1 MARGMFVAARCLSHR
16 GSPQGWPD
24 RDREKR
30 MNKSVI
36 RLLTLAISAM
46 ALVAVPT
53 VTPAKAAADGSQQVK
68 KHKSHKSPRVEAPKA
83 SNQAPYYANPND
95 NPDRKVS
102 Y

>member
-1 MARGMFVAARCLSHR
+1 
-16 GSPQGWPD
+16 
-24 RDREKR
+24 

-36 RLLTLAISAM
+36 RLLTLTISAT

-53 VTPAKAAADGSQQVK
+53 VIPAKAAGSSQQVK

>member
-1 MARGMFVAARCLSHR
+1 
-16 GSPQGWPD
+16 
-24 RDREKR
+24 

-36 RLLTLAISAM
+36 RLLTLTIYAT

-53 VTPAKAAADGSQQVK
+53 LTPARAATDGQRVK
-68 KHKSHKSPRVEAPKA
+68 KHKKTHHSPRIETPKA

>member
-1 MARGMFVAARCLSHR
+1 
-16 GSPQGWPD
+16 
-24 RDREKR
+24 

-36 RLLTLAISAM
+36 RLLTLTISAT

-53 VTPAKAAADGSQQVK
+53 VTPAKAAANGSQQVK

-102 Y
+102 YQARGAPRIALTIARQYAFGSIAHIP

>member
-1 MARGMFVAARCLSHR
+1 
-16 GSPQGWPD
+16 
-24 RDREKR
+24 
-30 MNKSVI
+30 MNKLVI
-36 RLLTLAISAM
+36 RLLTLAIYAT

-53 VTPAKAAADGSQQVK
+53 VTPARAAADGSQQVK
-68 KHKSHKSPRVEAPKA
+68 KHKKSHKSLRVEAPKA